1 MVQDFKLLQ
10 EISTIISEIEAEV
23 NQLDSKARKQL
34 ANSVYTLGN
43 NYLSTNSESARKGDK
58 YYAFVIKKSFWLNK
72 LSLELRG
79 SFSISEHPNELAK
92 VNYKTDDYRLYKN
105 KENLYIFDIESLV
118 KIKRFLLAFAE

>member
-10 EISTIISEIEAEV
+10 EISTIISEIETEL

-43 NYLSTNSESARKGDK
+43 NYLSVDSESARKGDK

-105 KENLYIFDIESLV
+105 KENLYIFDIGSLV
-118 KIKRFLLAFAE
+118 KIKRFLLVFAE

>member
-1 MVQDFKLLQ
+1 MIQDFKLLQ
-10 EISTIISEIEAEV
+10 EISTIISEIETEL
-23 NQLDSKARKQL
+23 NRLDSKARKQL

-43 NYLSTNSESARKGDK
+43 NYLSVDSESARKCDK